1 MGLFDS
7 PPTDRLRKP
16 RKSPSSLIWLIWHIS
31 CGLALSVQEGHAGGI
46 DKAAQKW
53 IWPDCPHGVW
63 HLHWHSTS
71 PNLCLSEI
79 ERHLGSFPPQHAPW
93 RWRKVSNSFPFPS
106 SFLAQGA
113 LANPIY
119 LFIPHS
125 WWCSLSTNSCH
136 GEWVV
141 VEDHRDP
148 EPCRHWWTVQVRR
161 VKEQCSPYLKIP
173 QSTLPRMKIP
183 TGVSCCRCV
192 FIYVMDIYASVFFRT
207 LAISPFLE
215 QGKKTIP

>member
-1 MGLFDS
+1 MVWLYQCRKDTLEALTRQHRSESDLTVHMEFGTCTDIQP
-7 PPTDRLRKP
+7 PPTSVSV
-16 RKSPSSLIWLIWHIS
+16 KSRDISVPFLPSTYP
-31 CGLALSVQEGHAGGI
+31 GDGERSVI
-46 DKAAQKW
+46 
-53 IWPDCPHGVW
+53 V
-63 HLHWHSTS
+63 
-71 PNLCLSEI
+71 
-79 ERHLGSFPPQHAPW
+79 
-93 RWRKVSNSFPFPS
+93 FPFLLPS
-106 SFLAQGA
+106 WHKEA

-136 GEWVV
+136 GEWAV

-148 EPCRHWWTVQVRR
+148 EPRRHWWTVQVRR

-207 LAISPFLE
+207 LAISLFLE
-215 QGKKTIP
+215 